1 VKKSAWKKIVLAV
14 VFVLLAA
21 MLAAGCAAP
30 AAPEPEPAP
39 PDENG
44 EEGLYRDGTFE
55 AVSQGNERGYVQ
67 VSLTLENDE
76 IVAADIIEFDGVGVE
91 KVYEDYGQRFPLL
104 EEAHQTLEN
113 NMIEEDTWDVDVV
126 SGATSTSEKTRE
138 AARFA
143 LERAS
148 VEAID
153 MEYFDGTFMAIS
165 DATERG
171 WGIAWVTLE
180 NDEIIGIKLEGTTPA
195 QEDGEDVFDAVGRQV
210 FALKGE
216 EYPWEPYHEAKE
228 VIAEDIV
235 ASQSPDVD
243 TYTEATGAS
252 NQWMQA
258 VERALEAA
266 RSR

>member
-1 VKKSAWKKIVLAV
+1 MMLVA

-30 AAPEPEPAP
+30 AEPEPEPAP

-44 EEGLYRDGTFE
+44 EEGLFRDGTFE

-67 VSLTLENDE
+67 VTLTLENDE
-76 IVAADIIEFDGVGVE
+76 IVDAEIVEFDGVGVE

-104 EEAHQTLEN
+104 EEAHQTLAGS
-113 NMIEEDTWDVDVV
+113 MIEENTWDVDVV

-148 VEAID
+148 VEPAD
-153 MEYFDGTFMAIS
+153 LEYFEGTFMAIS
-165 DATERG
+165 DTTERG
-171 WGIAWVTLE
+171 WGIAWVTLV
-180 NDEIIGIKLEGTTPA
+180 NDEIVGIKLEETEPS
-195 QEDGEDVFDAVGRQV
+195 QKDGEDVFDAVGRQV
-210 FALKGE
+210 FELKGE
-216 EYPWEPYHEAKE
+216 DYPWEPHHEAKE
-228 VIAEDIV
+228 AIAEDILE
-235 ASQSPDVD
+235 SQSPVVD
-243 TYTEATGAS
+243 TYTEATGSS
-252 NQWMQA
+252 NRWMQA

-266 RSR
+266 SSR